1 MSERRGSGGA
11 GGPGGPPRSGGPARR
26 VEVGQPKVGRVVMVA
41 SVAAIGG
48 FLFGF
53 DTAVINGALTGV
65 QQHFHVGPGVTG
77 LAVGAALLGSALGAI
92 IAGRLADRF
101 GRVPTMIMAAVT
113 FLVQSFGV
121 GLSFTIVDFSIWR
134 FIGGVAVGAASVIAP
149 AYIAEVAPA
158 SLRGRLG
165 SLQQL
170 AIVIGI
176 FIALVTDFAIAAAAG
191 SAESTWLFGLP
202 AWRWMFLTEV
212 IPAVIYLVGAL
223 RIPESPRYL
232 VAIGKRD
239 EAKTVL
245 QEVVGGLDVDAKIAE
260 IRQSLRTERKPRFSD
275 ILGGRAGLLPI
286 VWIGIGLSVFQQF
299 VGINVVF
306 YYSSVLWQAV
316 GFTEKQSLIITVIS
330 GATNI
335 VTTLVAIATID
346 RFGRKPLLLVGS
358 AGMFV
363 TLGLLAFLFGTAPFD
378 SAGHPRLQG
387 AAGPL
392 ALVAFNLYVFSF
404 GMSWGPVVWVLLG
417 EMFPNR
423 IRAAALGLAAA
434 MQWVA
439 NWIVSTTFPS
449 LAKLGLGY
457 AYGLYTLF
465 AALSFL
471 FVWMYIKETRGRE
484 LESMT
489 ESMAGDTTVAAAQ
502 GAR

>member
-11 GGPGGPPRSGGPARR
+11 GPTRTI
-26 VEVGQPKVGRVVMVA
+26 EVGQPKVGRVVMVA

-53 DTAVINGALTGV
+53 DTAVINGAVGAV
-65 QQHFHVGPGVTG
+65 AKNFNVGPVRLG
-77 LAVGAALLGSALGAI
+77 LAVSSALLGSALGAI

-101 GRVPTMIMAAVT
+101 GRIPTMIMAAVT
-113 FLVQSFGV
+113 FLVQSVGV
-121 GLSFTIVDFSIWR
+121 GLSFTVYDFSVWR

-170 AIVIGI
+170 AIVVGI
-176 FIALVTDFAIAAAAG
+176 FIAALTDFLIAAAAG
-191 SAESTWLFGLP
+191 SAEKTWLLGLP
-202 AWRWMFLTEV
+202 AWRWMFLSEV
-212 IPAVIYLVGAL
+212 IPAAIYLIGAL

-232 VAIGKRD
+232 VAVGKFD
-239 EAKTVL
+239 DAKTVL
-245 QEVVGGLDVDAKIAE
+245 REVVGGLDVDAKVAE
-260 IRQSLRTERKPRFSD
+260 IRQSLRTERKPRFTD
-275 ILGGRAGLLPI
+275 IMGGRAGLLPI

-299 VGINVVF
+299 VGINVIF
-306 YYSSVLWQAV
+306 YYSSVLWQSV
-316 GFTEKQSLIITVIS
+316 GFTEKQSLIITVI
-330 GATNI
+330 TNTTNV

-346 RFGRKPLLLVGS
+346 RFGRKPLLLIGS
-358 AGMFV
+358 AGMV
-363 TLGLLAFLFGTAPFD
+363 LTLGTMAFLFGTAGFD
-378 SAGHPRLQG
+378 SSGHPRLTG
-387 AAGPL
+387 GAGPV
-392 ALVAFNLYVFSF
+392 ALVAANLYVFFF

-439 NWIVSTTFPS
+439 NFAISTTFPS
-449 LAKLGLGY
+449 LSNLGLGY
-457 AYGLYTLF
+457 AYGLYAFF
-465 AALSFL
+465 AALSFV
-471 FVWMYIKETRGRE
+471 FVFMFIRETRGRE

-489 ESMAGDTTVAAAQ
+489 ESMGGDRTVAAAQ

>member
-1 MSERRGSGGA
+1 MSEPRGSA
-11 GGPGGPPRSGGPARR
+11 GSSGPQAR
-26 VEVGQPKVGRVVMVA
+26 VEVGSPNVGRVVMVA

-53 DTAVINGALTGV
+53 DTAVINGAVAAV
-65 QQHFHVGPGVTG
+65 QKQFHVGPVSLG
-77 LAVGAALLGSALGAI
+77 LAVSSALLGSALGAI

-101 GRVPTMIMAAVT
+101 GRVPTMVMAATT
-113 FLVQSFGV
+113 FLIQSFGV
-121 GLSFTIVDFSIWR
+121 AFAFTVYDFSFWR

-170 AIVIGI
+170 AIVVGI
-176 FIALVTDFAIAAAAG
+176 FIALLTDYAIAAAAG

-212 IPAVIYLVGAL
+212 IPSVIYLVGAL

-232 VAIGKRD
+232 VAIGKYD
-239 EAKTVL
+239 DAKRVL
-245 QEVVGGLDVDAKIAE
+245 GEVVGGLNLDAKIAE
-260 IRQSLRTERKPRFSD
+260 IRKSLKTEHKPRFSD

-299 VGINVVF
+299 VGINVIF
-306 YYSSVLWQAV
+306 YYSTVLWQAV
-316 GFTEKQSLIITVIS
+316 GFTEKQSLIITVIT
-330 GATNI
+330 GGTNI

-358 AGMFV
+358 AGMFLM
-363 TLGLLAFLFGTAPFD
+363 LGTMAYLFAAAPLD
-378 SAGHPRLQG
+378 
-387 AAGPL
+387 AAGKPHL
-392 ALVAFNLYVFSF
+392 SGGSGPVALVAANLYVFFF

-423 IRAAALGLAAA
+423 IRASALGLAAA

-439 NWIVSTTFPS
+439 NWLISTSFPS

-457 AYGLYTLF
+457 AYGLYALS

-471 FVWMYIKETRGRE
+471 FVWLFIKETRGRE

-489 ESMAGDTTVAAAQ
+489 ESMAGDRPAVAAAE
-502 GAR
+502 ASP

>member
-1 MSERRGSGGA
+1 M
-11 GGPGGPPRSGGPARR
+11 
-26 VEVGQPKVGRVVMVA
+26 VGRVVMVA

-53 DTAVINGALTGV
+53 DTAVINGAVAAV
-65 QQHFHVGPGVTG
+65 QKQFHVGPVTLG
-77 LAVGAALLGSALGAI
+77 LSVSSALLGSALGAI

-101 GRVPTMIMAAVT
+101 GRVPTMVMAAVT
-113 FLVQSFGV
+113 FLIQSLGV
-121 GLSFTIVDFSIWR
+121 GFSFTVIDFSFWR
-134 FIGGVAVGAASVIAP
+134 FVGGVAVGAASVIAP

-170 AIVIGI
+170 AIVVGI
-176 FIALVTDFAIAAAAG
+176 FIALLTDFAIAAAAG
-191 SAESTWLFGLP
+191 SAESNWLFGLA

-212 IPAVIYLVGAL
+212 IPSVIYLVGAL

-232 VAIGKRD
+232 VAIGKIEESRD
-239 EAKTVL
+239 VL
-245 QEVVGGLDVDAKIAE
+245 RAYIGGLNVDAKIDE
-260 IRQSLRTERKPRFSD
+260 IRRSLRSERKPRFSD
-275 ILGGRAGLLPI
+275 ILGGRVGFLPI

-299 VGINVVF
+299 VGINVIF

-316 GFTEKQSLIITVIS
+316 GFTEKQSLIITVIT

-358 AGMFV
+358 AGMFI
-363 TLGLLAFLFGTAPFD
+363 TLGTMAFLFGTAHLD
-378 SAGHPRLQG
+378 AAGKPQLQG
-387 AAGPL
+387 IAGPT
-392 ALVAFNLYVFSF
+392 ALVAANVYVFFF
-404 GMSWGPVVWVLLG
+404 GLSWGPVVWVLLG

-434 MQWVA
+434 MQWIA
-439 NWIVSTTFPS
+439 NFVVSTTFPT
-449 LAKLGLGY
+449 LKNLGLGY
-457 AYGLYTLF
+457 AYGLYAL
-465 AALSFL
+465 AAVLSFL
-471 FVWMYIKETRGRE
+471 FVLRFIRETRGRE

-489 ESMAGDTTVAAAQ
+489 ESMGTSEGAPAAAQ
-502 GAR
+502 AGS